1 MGFLSRV
8 FAQVNPFD
16 GGASYGNPHP
26 GIAVLDSKAYST
38 YNQGADPNTIAAA
51 YTNPNHAAMQAQ
63 TLADQL
69 PADTS
74 LGGGGTTTQSL
85 AGTIYD
91 PTAIN
96 NLRGQI
102 SGRQQQANDLY
113 GQLFGSID
121 ALANDRRNSVQS
133 QYGTAFQNNDQAYN
147 QAVNSTDNIYGAR
160 GAYNSSYRENAQ
172 GDNKN
177 AYNTSN
183 QQLTDA
189 ENQNLGQIGQ
199 FVDQNKQAINAS
211 KPQYDLSQYTDVN
224 QLQSLYDQLG
234 QHIQGLQGQQAGLK
248 TNSQYMQDLNSVTP
262 QASNLSS
269 QLSSQLAKLAQS
281 SAPNDAKLAMV
292 DAYITRNGQ
301 QGQKDYWQNYYM
313 NLLNPQNTTPTAP
326 VA

>member
-1 MGFLSRV
+1 MAFLD
-8 FAQVNPFD
+8 FLKPKAPTD
-16 GGASYGNPHP
+16 ASSSLLSSINASTGLP
-26 GIAVLDSKAYST
+26 ST
-38 YNQGADPNTIAAA
+38 YSNVYGYGQPAPSAVGADTTNDPNGGT
-51 YTNPNHAAMQAQ
+51 T
-63 TLADQL
+63 
-69 PADTS
+69 
-74 LGGGGTTTQSL
+74 GGGTGTATQSL

-91 PTAIN
+91 PSAIAA
-96 NLRGQI
+96 LKGHI
-102 SGRQQQANDLY
+102 SDRQNQANDLY
-113 GQLFGSID
+113 NQLFSSID
-121 ALANDRRNSVQS
+121 ALAGDRRNSVQS

-199 FVDQNKQAINAS
+199 YVDTTKQSLNSS
-211 KPQYDLSQYTDVN
+211 KPQYDLNQYTDVN

-301 QGQKDYWQNYYM
+301 QGQKDYWQNYFM
-313 NLLNPQNTTPTAP
+313 NLLNPQAQASQTPTAP